1 MAMNDLP
8 VTISERYSVL
18 EPLRSTAFSRIFR
31 ALQRSTGQEVAIKV
45 LATRG
50 GEEAD
55 SRDRQVQRFQQEA
68 RFCASLHH
76 PNIVPLLDFGE
87 TEGGEAFAVFSYVPG
102 MDLGSTLAAGGPLDT
117 AEAVHFMSQA
127 IDAIGCAHA
136 KGIVHRDLKPEN
148 IMISATGARRNALV
162 LDFGIGAF
170 AADWGSP
177 QIGRLTETGEYLGTP
192 AYSAPEQLLGGPTHF
207 STDLYAWGIIFL
219 ECLMGR
225 PAMNGQNPYALV
237 HRHLSPDPIPIP
249 PVLEKTPLGE
259 LLRLVTMKSVADRTI
274 SAAEV
279 LNELLRIPPGSL
291 PSRVLDEAAPR
302 TSRPPTSSL
311 KRSSTWLV
319 PLLRNHNFTGRT
331 EPLQRI
337 RESLETTRLLAVVA
351 LHGLGGVGKTQLALE
366 YAYRHAGDYRLVAW
380 IHAEQPET
388 IAAGYSSIGRALNL
402 LAKPNEREMLE
413 DVRSWLERNDR
424 WLLVFDNV
432 RDPATIRP
440 YLPRSQTGH
449 ILVTS
454 RHQSWRGLAASVAI
468 DVLDR
473 HEAVDFLLRRTGE
486 IDEKQAA
493 ELSHE
498 LGRLPLALEEAAA
511 YIEATGRTIGSYIPL
526 LRSHRDRVLPPTA
539 DRSGAVRTTW
549 ELSFREIE
557 QDAPASLDLLKVC
570 AFLAP
575 DDIPRALFRVDGD
588 GAPETL
594 RAPLRDEIA
603 FDECIAT
610 LRRYSLIRREPDSL
624 SIHRLVQLAT
634 RERLTERERA
644 QWTGTALSL
653 MEGAYPADAIA
664 GDSSPE
670 SGRLLP
676 HAMSVLS
683 QPDCHEFHPQL
694 AASVL
699 RRTGI
704 YMSARGLHDRARE
717 NLERALALFERASD
731 PDAAQIGGTLW
742 ELGMVLYAI
751 GEPESARERL
761 ELALRVLAKKPGP
774 ATRVL
779 YPQSLIALAWVLRTL
794 GRFEETHAI
803 ALKCL
808 ELVERLAGPY
818 HPLVAMSLALMARAD
833 WSLNRIAAARA
844 NLDRAHAVLEQVKN
858 SLPLICGTW
867 YALAQVHLD
876 LGELDLA
883 FTCATRG
890 LAVGEPAYGRDH
902 PLVCLNV
909 SVQGSVHLR
918 RGDLLAARRDLESTL
933 ESGQRSSHRLH
944 EDIAA
949 ARSELA
955 SAILLGGDAEAS
967 LRHLKHALVGIKGLC
982 GDTARVEGQTR
993 IALAATLRAMGC
1005 QEEAIDECKMGLD
1018 LIQARYG
1025 SLHPLRIGGLNTLG
1039 WLLLDTG
1046 AHDASETAFA
1056 EAMSIAESA
1065 GMRSSV
1071 DCAEG
1076 LEGLGVLQL
1085 ARGYPEEARRSFEG
1099 SLQGMTQVLG
1109 DAHPSARRVAGRL
1122 HGGEA

>member
-1 MAMNDLP
+1 MTDLP
-8 VTISERYSVL
+8 VTITERYSVL
-18 EPLRSTAFSRIFR
+18 ERLRSTGFSRIFR
-31 ALQRSTGQEVAIKV
+31 ALQKSTGQEVAIKV
-45 LATRG
+45 LAPHDG
-50 GEEAD
+50 DEAD
-55 SRDRQVQRFQQEA
+55 SRGRQVERFQQEA

-87 TEGGEAFAVFSYVPG
+87 TDGGEAFAVFLFVPG
-102 MDLGSTLAAGGPLDT
+102 MDLGSVLVAGGPLDVPET
-117 AEAVHFMSQA
+117 MHLMSQA

-136 KGIVHRDLKPEN
+136 RGIVHRDLKPEN

-162 LDFGIGAF
+162 LDFGIGTF
-170 AADWGSP
+170 AADWGSR
-177 QIGRLTETGEYLGTP
+177 QLGRLTETGEYLGTP
-192 AYSAPEQLLGGPTHF
+192 AYSAPEQLLGGPAHL
-207 STDLYAWGIIFL
+207 SSDLYAWGIIFI
-219 ECLMGR
+219 ECLTGR
-225 PAMNGQNPYALV
+225 PAISAMNPYSII

-249 PVLEKTPLGE
+249 PVLEETPLGE
-259 LLRLVTMKSVADRTI
+259 LLRLVTKKSVNDRTI

-279 LNELLRIPPGSL
+279 LAELQRIPPDSL
-291 PSRVLDEAAPR
+291 PPRVLGETVARA
-302 TSRPPTSSL
+302 SRPPVSSSKL
-311 KRSSTWLV
+311 SSKWLV
-319 PLLRNHNFTGRT
+319 PLLRNHNFTGRSET
-331 EPLQRI
+331 LERI
-337 RESLETTRLLAVVA
+337 RDSLATSRLLAVVA

-366 YAYRHAGDYRLVAW
+366 YVYRHADDYRLVAW

-388 IAAGYSSIGRALNL
+388 IAAGYSSIGRALKL
-402 LAKPNEREMLE
+402 PATPNEREMLE
-413 DVRSWLERNDR
+413 AVRSWLECNDR

-454 RHQSWRGLAASVAI
+454 RHQSWRGLAASLAI

-473 HEAVDFLLRRTGE
+473 REAVDFLLRRTGE
-486 IDEKQAA
+486 VDEVQAG
-493 ELSHE
+493 ELSQE

-526 LRSHRDRVLPPTA
+526 LRSYRDRIPPPSG
-539 DRSGAVRTTW
+539 DPMGAVRTTW

-575 DDIPRALFRVDGD
+575 DDIPRALFQADGD

-594 RAPLRDEIA
+594 RAPLHDEIA
-603 FDECIAT
+603 FDQCIAT

-624 SIHRLVQLAT
+624 AIHRLVQLAT
-634 RERLTERERA
+634 RERLSEQERA

-653 MEGAYPADAIA
+653 VEGAYPANAIA

-683 QPDCHEFHPQL
+683 QPDCHEFHPKL
-694 AASVL
+694 AAAVL

-704 YMSARGLHDRARE
+704 YMSARGLHERARE

-731 PDAAQIGGTLW
+731 PDSAQIGGTLW
-742 ELGMVLYAI
+742 ELGMVLYAL
-751 GEPESARERL
+751 GEAESARERL
-761 ELALRVLAKKPGP
+761 ELALRVLVRKPTP
-774 ATRVL
+774 ETQVL

-794 GRFEETHAI
+794 GHFEETHVTAQ
-803 ALKCL
+803 KCR
-808 ELVERLAGPY
+808 ELVERRAGPH

-833 WSLNRIAAARA
+833 WSLNRIGAARA
-844 NLDRAHAVLEQVKN
+844 NMQGAHAVLEQVTN
-858 SLPLICGTW
+858 ALPLICGTW

-876 LGELDLA
+876 LGEFDRA
-883 FTCATRG
+883 FECSTRG

-918 RGDLLAARRDLESTL
+918 RGDLVAARRDLESTL
-933 ESGQRSSHRLH
+933 ESGQRSCHRLH

-949 ARSELA
+949 ARCELA
-955 SAILLGGDAEAS
+955 RVLLLAGDAEAS
-967 LRHLKHALVGIKGLC
+967 IRHLRHALAGIKSLC

-993 IALAATLRAMGC
+993 VGLAAALRVTGALA
-1005 QEEAIDECKMGLD
+1005 EAIDECKIGLD
-1018 LIQARYG
+1018 LLQARYG
-1025 SLHPLRIGGLNTLG
+1025 STHPLRIAGLNTLG
-1039 WLLLDTG
+1039 WLFLDTG
-1046 AHDASETAFA
+1046 AHAASETAFV
-1056 EAMSIAESA
+1056 EGMRIAESA
-1065 GMRSSV
+1065 GMGTSV
-1071 DCAEG
+1071 DHAEG
-1076 LEGLGVLQL
+1076 LEGLGVASRLQ
-1085 ARGYPEEARRSFEG
+1085 RREA
-1099 SLQGMTQVLG
+1099 
-1109 DAHPSARRVAGRL
+1109 
-1122 HGGEA
+1122 